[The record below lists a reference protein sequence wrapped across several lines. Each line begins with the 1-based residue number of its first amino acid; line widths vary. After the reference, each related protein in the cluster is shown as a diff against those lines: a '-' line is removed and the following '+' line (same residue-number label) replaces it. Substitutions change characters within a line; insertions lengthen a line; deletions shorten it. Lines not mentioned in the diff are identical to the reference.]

1 MVKDISEIRYP
12 LRIIDGACNHV
23 LATMYSVIVQDKPVE
38 RNIDLIPV
46 LMTGLFVPT
55 LDENLGII

>member
-1 MVKDISEIRYP
+1 
-12 LRIIDGACNHV
+12 
-23 LATMYSVIVQDKPVE
+23 MYSVIVQDKPVE